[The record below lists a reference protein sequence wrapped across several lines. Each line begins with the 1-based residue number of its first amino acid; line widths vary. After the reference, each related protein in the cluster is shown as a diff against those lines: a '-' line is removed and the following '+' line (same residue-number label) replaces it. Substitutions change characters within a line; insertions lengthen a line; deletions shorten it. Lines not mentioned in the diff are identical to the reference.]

1 VKLACALVALAI
13 AVSSARAGSVDC
25 IGADERRWVAQTR
38 DKYASEYDITKH
50 AQALIAL
57 NSATVDL
64 EDRLKT
70 CRDSGSGPAGE
81 CGSITRELEARKAQ
95 RERAA
100 DGLRTALQMQ
110 PYLSTLQIR
119 LERPSCQ

>member
-1 VKLACALVALAI
+1 MRLACALAVLAVATG
-13 AVSSARAGSVDC
+13 SARAAGVDC
-25 IGADERRWVAQTR
+25 MGAEERRWVMQAL
-38 DKYASEYDITKH
+38 DKYALEYDVTKH

-57 NSATVDL
+57 NSATLDL
-64 EDRLKT
+64 EDRLKA
-70 CRDSGSGPAGE
+70 CRDSGTASAGG
-81 CGSITRELEARKAQ
+81 CGSIARELEASKAQ

-100 DGLRTALQMQ
+100 DSLRTALQMQ